1 MKCSTDSVTCRCIDH
16 MGKARLNLGHALD
29 SDDSDSGSGAL
40 RFVQNAQSS
49 KKAKPRKYLN
59 DSSDSSLDL

>member
-1 MKCSTDSVTCRCIDH
+1 

-29 SDDSDSGSGAL
+29 SDDSDSEPGAL